1 MTDEQGFQKPK
12 PGFATIA
19 VHAGQNPDKWNGA
32 VVPPVVMST
41 MYKQAPEGHKGYVY
55 SRSANPMR
63 DTLQECLAALE
74 GAKYAFTFAS
84 GQGATTSI
92 TSLLNKGDHLV
103 SIDDVYG
110 GTSRLMRENLPRHGI
125 DVTFTDITNLDKL
138 ENAIQD
144 NTKMV
149 WLETPTNPN
158 CTVVDIAATV
168 QLVKKRGD
176 IIVVVDNTFLTCY
189 LQRPLDFGADIVMY
203 SLTKYMNGHSDVVMG
218 AAVLNSQEI
227 ADKLRIIQKSLG
239 IVPSTFDCY
248 QVNRSLKTLS
258 LRMERHKATS
268 LVIAKWLQKQPNVIE
283 VLHPGLTTHKGHEV
297 SKRQTSGHSGVF
309 SFRHTGGL
317 KESRKLLSCFK
328 VFILAESL
336 GGYESLAEIPSIM
349 THKSVPPPQKAQLG
363 ITDSL
368 VRFSIGL
375 EDPED
380 LIKDLENAFKET
392 FNN

>member
-1 MTDEQGFQKPK
+1 MTDEQGYLKPK
-12 PGFATIA
+12 PGFATTA

-74 GAKYAFTFAS
+74 GAKYAFTFSS

-125 DVTFTDITNLDKL
+125 DVTFTDITDLDKL

-144 NTKMV
+144 NTKFILDVTDKWCGNTDTEKSHGCAENTSLKSTDKMPV
-149 WLETPTNPN
+149 ANWYSSNDKRLTL
-158 CTVVDIAATV
+158 VDIAATV

-218 AAVLNSQEI
+218 AAVLNRQEI
-227 ADKLRIIQKSLG
+227 ADKLRIIQKCL
-239 IVPSTFDCY
+239 
-248 QVNRSLKTLS
+248 
-258 LRMERHKATS
+258 TS
-268 LVIAKWLQKQPNVIE
+268 
-283 VLHPGLTTHKGHEV
+283 HKGHEV

-380 LIKDLENAFKET
+380 LIADLENAFKET

>member
-1 MTDEQGFQKPK
+1 
-12 PGFATIA
+12 
-19 VHAGQNPDKWNGA
+19 
-32 VVPPVVMST
+32 